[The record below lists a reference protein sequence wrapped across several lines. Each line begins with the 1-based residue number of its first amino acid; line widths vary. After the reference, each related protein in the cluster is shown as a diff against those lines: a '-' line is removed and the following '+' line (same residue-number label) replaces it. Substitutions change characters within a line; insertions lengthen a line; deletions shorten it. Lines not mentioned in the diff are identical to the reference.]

1 MKDSVYRIWQHP
13 NWPQL
18 EWQEDQFI
26 PAIRSIHYKQGLLV
40 GKACTATGKIDTQV
54 KLSGLLNNIEQIIDT
69 EKIDT
74 GTIAIANS
82 LARQLGLVISAEA
95 TLSEHSENIAK
106 AVVDA
111 VINIEPE
118 LSLERILEWQQN
130 LLSES
135 ETGLRK
141 TKQNNDAPSQVILEL
156 CGFIDWFNSSRHQTN
171 LDPLVRAAVSHFHIC
186 CVQPFASNNTMLTRL
201 LTDHALAQ
209 AESNSIPLYSL
220 SESLL
225 NDYENYRH
233 QIQRS
238 IQGDLDITV
247 WISYFLEQLELS
259 LDRAISEQSH
269 KRSILEFWQRHSD
282 SGLLTEQATILR
294 YLLDNIKLSTTINAT
309 EYQRLTTVSKATAT
323 RHLADLV
330 HKNCIEKLPGG
341 GRSTCYGIKLVDN
354 RCSESTPEYIAELK
368 YVN

>member
-1 MKDSVYRIWQHP
+1 MKDSVYRIWKHP

-18 EWQEDQFI
+18 EWREDQFI
-26 PAIRSIHYKQGLLV
+26 QAIRTIHFKQGLLV

-54 KLSGLLNNIEQIIDT
+54 KLSGLLSNIEQLIDT
-69 EKIDT
+69 VKTDT
-74 GTIAIANS
+74 ETTAIGNS
-82 LARQLGLVISAEA
+82 LARQLGIKISAEA

-135 ETGLRK
+135 ETDLRK
-141 TKQNNDAPSQVILEL
+141 TKQNNDAPNQVILEL
-156 CGFIDWFNSSRHQTN
+156 CGFVDWFNSSRHQKN
-171 LDPLVRAAVSHFHIC
+171 LDPLVRAAVSHFHFS
-186 CVQPFASNNTMLTRL
+186 CVQPFASNNAMLTRF

-209 AESNSIPLYSL
+209 AEPNSIPLYSL

-225 NDYENYRH
+225 GDNENYRK
-233 QIQRS
+233 QIQQG
-238 IQGDLDITV
+238 IQGDLDITL
-247 WISYFLEQLELS
+247 WISYFLYQLELS

-269 KRSILEFWQRHSD
+269 NQSVLEFWQRHSD
-282 SGLLTEQATILR
+282 SGLLTEQVNILH

-309 EYQRLTTVSKATAT
+309 EYQRLTAVSKATAT

-330 HKNCIEKLPGG
+330 QKNCIEKLPGG
-341 GRSTCYGIKLVDN
+341 GRSTCYRIILVGN
-354 RCSESTPEYIAELK
+354 LFSKPAST
-368 YVN
+368 

>member
-18 EWQEDQFI
+18 EWREDQFM
-26 PAIRSIHYKQGLLV
+26 PAIRSIHFKQGLLV

-54 KLSGLLNNIEQIIDT
+54 KLSGLLSNIGQLIDT
-69 EKIDT
+69 AKTDT
-74 GTIAIANS
+74 GTIAIGNS
-82 LARQLGLVISAEA
+82 LAKQLGIMISAEA
-95 TLSEHSENIAK
+95 TLSEHSEKIAK

-111 VINIEPE
+111 VINIEHE

-135 ETGLRK
+135 ETDLRK
-141 TKQNNDAPSQVILEL
+141 SKQNNDTPNQVILEL

-171 LDPLVRAAVSHFHIC
+171 LDPLVRAAVSHFHFC
-186 CVQPFASNNTMLTRL
+186 CVQPFASNNAMLTRF
-201 LTDHALAQ
+201 LTDHPLAQ
-209 AESNSIPLYSL
+209 AEQNSIPLYSL

-225 NDYENYRH
+225 SDNENYRQ
-233 QIQRS
+233 QIQQG
-238 IQGDLDITV
+238 IQGDLDITL
-247 WISYFLEQLELS
+247 WISYFLDQLELS
-259 LDRAISEQSH
+259 LDRSISEQSH

-282 SGLLTEQATILR
+282 SGLLTEQANILH

-330 HKNCIEKLPGG
+330 QKNCIEKLPVG
-341 GRSTCYGIKLVDN
+341 GRSICYRINLVDN
-354 RCSESTPEYIAELK
+354 IFPEPATA
-368 YVN
+368 